1 MKKIIVILSILGLFV
16 LSSNAQLNSAY
27 AFDVDTVTNADTIS
41 FSTAK
46 LTGEYDLLFQVIP
59 DNVSGTSAG
68 DAVLYKSI
76 DNSNFFS
83 TGDTVDISG
92 IGEIIEITNANGL
105 YYKLEVIS
113 SGTHVTE
120 INASYLVKP
129 E

>member
-1 MKKIIVILSILGLFV
+1 MKKIILIFSVLLIA

-41 FSTAK
+41 FSTVK
-46 LTGEYDLLFQVIP
+46 LTGEYDLLFQVVP

-68 DAVLYKSI
+68 NAVLYKSI
-76 DNSNFFS
+76 DNVNFFS

-92 IGEIIEITNANGL
+92 SGDIIEKNNANGL